1 MPAQKTPKDIDDYIA
16 GFPPEVQ
23 EILQKVRST
32 IKDAVPDAAEAI
44 KYQIPTFTLQGN
56 LISFAAYKKH
66 IGIYPTPA
74 GTAQF
79 SREIAPYRGAK
90 STVRFPVGQPIPY
103 DLISQMARFRAKE
116 HLANIAAKAKKS

>member
-1 MPAQKTPKDIDDYIA
+1 MTAQKTPKDIDEYIA
-16 GFPPEVQ
+16 GFPPETQ

-74 GTAQF
+74 GTEKF
-79 SREIAPYRGAK
+79 SQEIAPYKGAK
-90 STVRFPVGQPIPY
+90 STVRFPLDQPIPY
-103 DLISQMARFRAKE
+103 DLLSQMAKFRAKE
-116 HLANIAAKAKKS
+116 HLANVAARAKKK